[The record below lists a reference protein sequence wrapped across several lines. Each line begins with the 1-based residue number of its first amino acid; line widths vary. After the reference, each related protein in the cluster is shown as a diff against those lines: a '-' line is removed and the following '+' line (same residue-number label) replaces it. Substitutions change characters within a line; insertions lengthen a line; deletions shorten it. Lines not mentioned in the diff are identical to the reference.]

1 MAVVGTAYVHVK
13 ALANNMAK
21 DMEDQLQPL
30 AQKFK
35 DAGQEA
41 SQNFAEEFNKG
52 VGDSLKN
59 NDDMNIAEGLSDR
72 AKPELEEL
80 EKEFER
86 TEKKI
91 VDNNR
96 SSLKQLAENFKNT
109 GKKSSNNFIQ
119 NFGMGMW
126 FNLVHKM
133 YDLFLFVTPAIG
145 AAGGAITQLV
155 GGLYSMVGALG
166 PVVSTVGVL
175 PGMYYSFAGALIATN
190 IGLKDSL
197 SASQL
202 GFKAAKAVATGSK
215 DAGAAVQK
223 YQEALKGLG
232 PEARKFTETLVGM
245 SGTFQDISA
254 NIQTALLPDLTK
266 ALEILQKNGIIDG
279 FGRSFEGLAGVV
291 GTTALQIA
299 SLTNQPFFK
308 GKLGEALQ
316 SSTTV
321 AGYFG
326 SALSNLVQSLV
337 LVAAAAAPVTEEFAR
352 WISTVTGGWASKA
365 TNDFDGLRA
374 GIQRGADMAKLMGEI
389 LGNLWGTLTG
399 LGKAGSDAGRGLW
412 ESFRDVTQEWENFV
426 NSVEGQKTLETFFE
440 NAANG
445 TRAVGNAFRALG
457 RVMGE
462 LGTNENVGKMLEG
475 LTPMIEQFGDMLV
488 RMVDEAGPAL
498 GEMVDALLDL
508 LDTITEGQGISA
520 FADTITVFAKALN
533 GLLNLPGGHQI
544 LIFLA
549 TFIGIFKA
557 SSIIAQ
563 VTGFRGAVSGLFK
576 TLQNV
581 KTSGGVSS
589 WIRGISTQMKD
600 GKKVTT
606 GYAAGMTGSM
616 RAIAG
621 SVKRGAVSAGKG
633 FASLG
638 TTMVSS
644 VRGPLDKS
652 FGTIHKQV
660 NGFGKSATTSAT
672 KTGKGMGAG
681 LALGFRNTGQAIGGA
696 AKSAAGGVSGA
707 FVAAGTKSKNAM
719 NKAGSSIKSGFGKT
733 MGAIGKLNP
742 FGAILTAI
750 ELLIPIFITL
760 YQTSDTFR
768 NAVNGAFKAIGDAI
782 QPVLPILQN
791 LFEQV
796 SGVFSGLLESVGPPL
811 MDAFGSIVSSL
822 GPVLGTI
829 GQTLGDVFSQIGPVI
844 GQMASSIGPLLSSIG
859 QTIGGVF
866 SQLGPVIGQI
876 VGQIGPLASSILPV
890 LGNAFTQI
898 VTAVQPLLPMLGQ
911 LVGTV
916 LSSLGGILG
925 SIVPIFGQFVG
936 MVVQVG
942 SQLIGALIPPLVQL
956 VSSVLPVLVT
966 VFQSLFP
973 VFTTLISTLL
983 PPLINLLGTVLPAV
997 IGFLMPIITA
1007 VISAIVPI
1015 IQGLMTV
1022 LTGVIT
1028 FLTGVFTGNWSMAW
1042 EGIKQIFVG
1051 LWNTLVAVVTGV
1063 WGVLVSIV
1071 TGIWNAIKG
1080 VTTAVFT
1087 AIGSFFVS
1095 IWNGYINTVRTVAT
1109 AIVSFAIN
1117 KWNQMKASTLQV
1129 YGAIRSGITTAIN
1142 AVKSVVTKVVT
1153 AVVST
1158 AINKWN
1164 QMKATTLRVFAAIKS
1179 GISSAINGAK
1189 SVVSSAVN
1197 GIKTSMTNAW
1207 NAVKNATTRAWSA
1220 MKSAISN
1227 GISGAV
1233 SLVRSLPGKFKSA
1246 MGNAGSLLRGVGS
1259 NIVRGLV
1266 NGLKSGLSWVTST
1279 ARNLAKSA
1287 VNAAKGALGIK
1298 SPSRVFKEIGGY
1310 VGKGFVKGLKGS
1322 ESSVSAASKKLA
1334 DMVTKAYNSKKL
1346 SKGTYNRTMKV
1357 IKSGNK
1363 KMLGLAGQRAVVAE
1377 KLKKANEKLTEATK
1391 LRNDFATGLSDK
1403 LIGTLDLGDITK
1415 KMDFNTVL
1423 GKFKDATTQVKKFS
1437 SDMAK
1442 LRKMGL
1448 DQDLYEQITQAGA
1461 ERGSELAASLLQK
1474 GQSGINQINQ
1484 QFRDLERASASAGGQ
1499 SADYLYKSGVD
1510 SAKGLIKGLKSQEK
1524 SLAKQ
1529 AERMA
1534 KIISKSVKKA
1544 LRIKS
1549 PSRIMADLGGFT
1561 AEGLIKGMDDMQSNV
1576 SASAENMGKAT
1587 VAGAKK
1593 AMTLN
1598 TEFANMSLR
1607 SVATP
1612 VAPISATLD
1621 SNTVGGSA
1629 WDTNPILSP
1638 QNQAL
1643 VNALSQY
1650 VGTEQT
1656 NYFNIQKDK
1665 DIRTLAVEISR
1676 ELERTK

>member
-35 DAGQEA
+35 ETGQEA
-41 SQNFAEEFNKG
+41 SQNFADEFNKG
-52 VGDSLKN
+52 VGDKLKD
-59 NDDMNIAEGLSDR
+59 NDDMNIAEGLADK
-72 AKPELEEL
+72 AKPDLDEL
-80 EKEFER
+80 EKEFDKTER
-86 TEKKI
+86 QI
-91 VDNNR
+91 VNNNR

-109 GKKSSNNFIQ
+109 GKRSSNNFIQ

-126 FNLVHKM
+126 FNLVHRM

-145 AAGGAITQLV
+145 AVGGAITQLT
-155 GGLYSMVGALG
+155 GGLYSMVGAMG
-166 PVVSTVGVL
+166 PLVNTVAVL
-175 PGMYYSFAGALIATN
+175 PGLYYSFAGALIATN
-190 IGLKDSL
+190 IGLKDSMS
-197 SASQL
+197 SAQL

-215 DAGAAVQK
+215 DAASAVQK
-223 YQEALKGLG
+223 YQESLKGLG
-232 PEARKFTETLVGM
+232 PEARTFTEKLVGM
-245 SGTFQDISA
+245 SGTFMDISA
-254 NIQTALLPDLTK
+254 NVQSALLPQLTK
-266 ALEILQKNGIIDG
+266 TLDILQQNGIIDG
-279 FGRSFEGLAGVV
+279 FGRSFEGLAYSV
-291 GTTALQIA
+291 GSTAVQIA

-308 GKLGEALQ
+308 GKLQEALE

-321 AGYFG
+321 SGYLG
-326 SALSNLVQSLV
+326 GALSNLVQSLV

-352 WISTVTGGWASKA
+352 WIQTVTGGWASKA

-426 NSVEGQKTLETFFE
+426 NSVEGQKTLEKFFD
-440 NAANG
+440 NAAEG

-462 LGTNENVGKMLEG
+462 LGTNDNVGKMLEG

-498 GEMVDALLDL
+498 GEMVQALLDL

-520 FADTITVFAKALN
+520 FADVITGFAKALN
-533 GLLNLPGGHQI
+533 GLLNLPGGHQV
-544 LIFLA
+544 LVFLA

-576 TLQNV
+576 TLGNV

-616 RAIAG
+616 RAVVG
-621 SVKRGAVSAGKG
+621 SVKRGTVTAGKG
-633 FASLG
+633 FANLGRSVAGAGPRLKQGFSSLG
-638 TTMVSS
+638 KTVTA
-644 VRGPLDKS
+644 G
-652 FGTIHKQV
+652 
-660 NGFGKSATTSAT
+660 SAGLVTNTA
-672 KTGKGMGAG
+672 GVGRRMGAG
-681 LALGFRNTGQAIGGA
+681 IAGGVAASGA
-696 AKSAAGGVSGA
+696 AIRGSAVKAASGVSGA
-707 FVAAGTKSKNAM
+707 FVTAGGKAKGAM
-719 NKAGSSIKSGFGKT
+719 NKAGKGIKSGFGKT
-733 MGAIGKLNP
+733 MGAIGKINP
-742 FGAILTAI
+742 FGLILTAL

-768 NAVNGAFKAIGDAI
+768 NAVNGAFKAVGDAVK
-782 QPVLPILQN
+782 PVLPILQN

-844 GQMASSIGPLLSSIG
+844 GQMASSIGPLLSTIG

-866 SQLGPVIGQI
+866 SQLGPVIGQV

-890 LGNAFTQI
+890 LGTAFTQI
-898 VTAVQPLLPMLGQ
+898 VTAVQPLLPILGQ

-983 PPLINLLGTVLPAV
+983 PPLINILGTVLPAV
-997 IGFLMPIITA
+997 IGFLIPIITS
-1007 VISAIVPI
+1007 VINAIVPI
-1015 IQGLMTV
+1015 IQGVVSV

-1095 IWNGYINTVRTVAT
+1095 IWNGYINTVRTIAT
-1109 AIVSFAIN
+1109 AIVTFAIN
-1117 KWNQMKASTLQV
+1117 KWNQMKASTLAI
-1129 YGAIRSGITTAIN
+1129 YSAIRSGITTAIN

-1179 GISSAINGAK
+1179 GISSSINGAK
-1189 SVVSSAVN
+1189 SVVSGAVN
-1197 GIKTSMTNAW
+1197 GIKSSMTNAW
-1207 NAVKNATTRAWSA
+1207 NAVKNATVRAWSA
-1220 MKSAISN
+1220 MKSAVSN
-1227 GISGAV
+1227 GISGVV

-1259 NIVRGLV
+1259 DIVRGLV
-1266 NGLKSGLSWVTST
+1266 NGIRSGISWVTSA
-1279 ARNLAKSA
+1279 ARNIAKSA

-1298 SPSRVFKEIGGY
+1298 SPSRVFKEIGGF
-1310 VGKGFVKGLKGS
+1310 VGKGFVNGLKGS

-1598 TEFANMSLR
+1598 TEFANMSLK